1 MPAAITGQR
10 ENPRPDIS
18 RAWGNLGG
26 SALLCFFE
34 SGAAGVERRV
44 VCIVVFGVEIFLY
57 VFQRLAESLK
67 MDDFALTQEL
77 ERVAH
82 IRVVDQ
88 TEQVVVAQPRL
99 LFWYA
104 CIRTNL
110 SEK

>member
-1 MPAAITGQR
+1 M
-10 ENPRPDIS
+10 
-18 RAWGNLGG
+18 GG
-26 SALLCFFE
+26 SAPLVLFE
-34 SGAAGVERRV
+34 LSTAGVERGV
-44 VCIVVFGVEIFLY
+44 VRIVVFGVEVLLY
-57 VFQRLAESLK
+57 VFERLAEPLK
-67 MDDFALTQEL
+67 MDDFAFAQKL